1 MSKVGIKELATILAK
16 KRKLD
21 SEAALAF
28 VESFFDVL
36 CDSLR
41 DEKMVKVKGLGTF
54 KVVPV
59 SARKSV
65 DVNSNLSRLPAV
77 TRFPL
82 PQIQPFEIWL
92 TAHLRSLKP

>member
-41 DEKMVKVKGLGTF
+41 DEKMVKVKKDMLILKFNGLIM
-54 KVVPV
+54 VPE
-59 SARKSV
+59 K
-65 DVNSNLSRLPAV
+65 
-77 TRFPL
+77 
-82 PQIQPFEIWL
+82 
-92 TAHLRSLKP
+92 LKLFL

>member
-41 DEKMVKVKGLGTF
+41 DEKMVKV
-54 KVVPV
+54 
-59 SARKSV
+59 
-65 DVNSNLSRLPAV
+65 
-77 TRFPL
+77 
-82 PQIQPFEIWL
+82 PQE
-92 TAHLRSLKP
+92 R